1 MKRALVWSLGL
12 VWAALWMTCASGCD
26 VASVPVHLR
35 GEITWRDLA
44 TVEEGFSFWGL
55 TWHEGKDD
63 RGVVEIEFVAG
74 YPTAGHSD
82 TTGCDASIY
91 VAHGLEAP
99 ELTLAH
105 ELGHALAGLQHRED
119 DPDNVMFTH
128 ANGASDAT
136 DRQFDLMAQAAR
148 ARRWCP

>member
-1 MKRALVWSLGL
+1 MLILSLGGL
-12 VWAALWMTCASGCD
+12 GCD
-26 VASVPVHLR
+26 AQSVPVHLR

-44 TVEEGFSFWGL
+44 AVEDGFAFWGL
-55 TWHEGKDD
+55 AWHEGKDD

-82 TTGCDASIY
+82 TTGCDAKIY
-91 VAHGLEAP
+91 VARGLEEP

-105 ELGHALAGLQHRED
+105 ELGHALAGLQHRGD
-119 DPDNVMFTH
+119 SDNVMFTH

-136 DRQFDLMAQAAR
+136 DGQLDRMHAAAR
-148 ARRWCP
+148 SRRWCP